1 MSGVVDLSG
10 IAARAYTPG
19 AKPAQPARVKSGTSE
34 DNKSLRPAVTD
45 RRLAPA
51 FSIELSLAAQ
61 QVLNKT
67 VEQPSPLTAGK
78 APLQAS
84 REKAQTSSPFTHFS
98 EGVGRREA
106 PLAGDRRAVA
116 LGSQLNI
123 EI

>member
-1 MSGVVDLSG
+1 MSGLVDLSG

-19 AKPAQPARVKSGTSE
+19 AKPAQSAAVKSGTPE
-34 DNKSLRPAVTD
+34 NNKSVRPVVSD
-45 RRLAPA
+45 RRLVPA

-67 VEQPSPLTAGK
+67 GEQPSPLTAAK
-78 APLQAS
+78 ASLEAPL
-84 REKAQTSSPFTHFS
+84 EKAQTSSSFTHFS